1 MPVPVI
7 DTLPVAR
14 LEPQEIVPT
23 CVPLPF
29 TTASVLVE
37 EPLDFAVTL
46 SVVVPST
53 SIDTARYDVLPLP
66 PSARQ

>member
-14 LEPQEIVPT
+14 LLPQLIEPT

-29 TTASVLVE
+29 TTASVLVAL
-37 EPLDFAVTL
+37 PLDLAVTFT
-46 SVVVPST
+46 VVVPST
-53 SIDTARYDVLPLP
+53 SMETAR
-66 PSARQ
+66 

>member
-14 LEPQEIVPT
+14 ELPQLIVPT

-37 EPLDFAVTL
+37 LPLDLAVTFTA
-46 SVVVPST
+46 VVPST
-53 SIDTARYDVLPLP
+53 SMETAR
-66 PSARQ
+66 